1 MNENEIK
8 GNQDLYNFEEEDESE
23 YEDLLQENAGIF
35 SEALPAIVRG
45 FQKSAIEVS
54 HYNEIPAGISFF
66 NLLGQIVKDF
76 VIIPNGRN
84 HEDTR
89 VHFCWVQTSGTGKST
104 LWNFVGPVSDRVFQ
118 KINSNGKHPPL
129 LTVQDGLPMPMVR
142 TFNTFGVT
150 DYTDSVLIGGYEKVM
165 QTERDNEGNERQTGL
180 WESERRPG
188 ILEGS
193 GLAHW
198 DEFEYSGIFNQSSH
212 KEQAIVYLNT
222 LMNSLSGES
231 WIISKA
237 LASYSGE
244 VMECFCERSVLAM
257 TYPPSN
263 LNEIIAEKGV
273 LQRMLLYVWEVPE
286 FIQHKMREE
295 QIDKAGTIEEVNQP
309 IDRYADALFNLYELT
324 RERFNQVGGDPLKTM
339 TFTPDFNAV
348 LKLEYN
354 NMKNYLNNTR
364 ADVAKLAGN
373 FTTRLMKIMMKV
385 SVLCSIASAPA
396 IKKEEDRFIVTGTN
410 VRQAATI
417 VRQCYMTLVDWLERS
432 LRVKRQSIA
441 EASLEPTF
449 MEMFK
454 NMSEKSED
462 GLVNK
467 AKYLKQVGAKTK
479 KSQSQI
485 YRHYERVRHKFEEE
499 KHGRSTY
506 IRKIGVEEQ

>member
-1 MNENEIK
+1 MNE
-8 GNQDLYNFEEEDESE
+8 DYNEEEYMAAFE
-23 YEDLLQENAGIF
+23 ENAGVF
-35 SEALPAIVRG
+35 SEALPVIVRE
-45 FQKSAIEVS
+45 FQKSAVEVS
-54 HYNEIPAGISFF
+54 HYNDIPAGISFF
-66 NLLGQIVKDF
+66 TILGQICKDF
-76 VIIPNGRN
+76 IIIPNGRN

-104 LWNFVGPVSDRVFQ
+104 LYNFVGPVAQGVF
-118 KINSNGKHPPL
+118 KRINEYNRHPPF
-129 LTVQDGLPMPMVR
+129 VKENIPMYRIFDV
-142 TFNTFGVT
+142 FGVT
-150 DYTDSVLIGGYEKVM
+150 DYTDSVLIGGYDKEV
-165 QTERDNEGNERQTGL
+165 DDEGEILYN
-180 WESERRPG
+180 RRPG
-188 ILEGS
+188 VLEGN

-198 DEFEYSGIFNQSSH
+198 DEFEYSGIFKQSQH
-212 KEQAIVYLNT
+212 KENSIVYLNT
-222 LMNSLSGES
+222 LMNSLAGES

-237 LASYSGE
+237 LTSFGGMI
-244 VMECFCERSVLAM
+244 MECFCERSVLAM

-309 IDRYADALFNLYELT
+309 IDRYADALFTLYEMT
-324 RERFNQVGGDPLKTM
+324 KKRFHDVGGDPLKTM
-339 TFTPDFNAV
+339 RFTSDFNAV

-373 FTTRLMKIMMKV
+373 FTTRLMKIMMKM
-385 SVLCSIASAPA
+385 SVLCSIASAPS
-396 IKKEEDRFIVTGTN
+396 INNEDDRFLVTGTN

-432 LRVKRQSIA
+432 LRVKRQSLA
-441 EASLEPTF
+441 EQTLEPVF
-449 MEMFK
+449 MEIYK
-454 NMSEKSED
+454 NESEKSED

-467 AKYLKQVGAKTK
+467 AQFLKKAGAKAK

-485 YRHYERVRHKFEEE
+485 YRHYERIRHKFEEE

-506 IRKIGVEEQ
+506 IRRIGVDEE